1 MLLCCSC
8 DNCVSTLLSQV
19 WRSSHSKL
27 LCAKDGFFWSWL
39 GGLTGKEVENP
50 IESFKSY
57 LPHTDLICSPHPC
70 PLIKTL
76 TEFDSITW
84 GSKLVSVIEAITY
97 FTAKHHNQLIKYPSF
112 VVALPDIEGTPPI
125 DHCHWFTNFPSLD
138 PPFDRYC
145 TLQTGNMPRE
155 LQFGLSNS
163 LKSLCLP
170 IFPASTYTSP
180 STLRTKCYVLL
191 PHISHPLT
199 GTMMK
204 SQSLLSTSPVSSRI
218 PSCIS

>member
-39 GGLTGKEVENP
+39 GGLTGKKVENT

-76 TEFDSITW
+76 REFDSITW
-84 GSKLVSVIEAITY
+84 GSKLVSVIEAIRY
-97 FTAKHHNQLIKYPSF
+97 FTAKHHNQLIKYFCRSPPRHRRYTNHWPLSLVHQCSFVGPLLIDTAPCRLGTCHESCSLACLTCSNPYACPSF
-112 VVALPDIEGTPPI
+112 QLLLILLHQLWGQNVM
-125 DHCHWFTNFPSLD
+125 S
-138 PPFDRYC
+138 YC
-145 TLQTGNMPRE
+145 LIYPT
-155 LQFGLSNS
+155 
-163 LKSLCLP
+163 
-170 IFPASTYTSP
+170 
-180 STLRTKCYVLL
+180 
-191 PHISHPLT
+191 H
-199 GTMMK
+199 
-204 SQSLLSTSPVSSRI
+204 
-218 PSCIS
+218 